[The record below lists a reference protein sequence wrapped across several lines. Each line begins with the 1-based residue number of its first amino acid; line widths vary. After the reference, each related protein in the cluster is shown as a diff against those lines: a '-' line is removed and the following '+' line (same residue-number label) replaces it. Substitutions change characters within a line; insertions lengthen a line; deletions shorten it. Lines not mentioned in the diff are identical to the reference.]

1 MANRTLFDTLITSF
15 LTFAQK
21 IVSMNPDARLKPFQ
35 HKMELSIEALGK
47 ELAGIRAGRA
57 TVALLEPVKVE
68 AYGSMMPLNQVASV
82 SAPDARMLS
91 VNVWDK
97 GMVKAVEKAI
107 RECGAN
113 LNPAVE
119 GQTIRVPIPPLSE
132 ERRQELSKLA
142 GKYAEEAK
150 IAVRNIRRDAMDLI
164 KQLEKD
170 GEIGEDVMHKLSD
183 AVQELTN
190 EFSKNIENAL
200 ATRQKEIT
208 QI

>member
-1 MANRTLFDTLITSF
+1 
-15 LTFAQK
+15 
-21 IVSMNPDARLKPFQ
+21 MNPDARLKPFQ